1 VTTIQTLLS
10 RLGYDPGPANGVT
23 GLQTNMA
30 ISAFQK
36 SIGERGDGL
45 PSEVLRGQLERAVAA
60 RGPGGRPGGG
70 NPDSAP
76 AASAPPPPPPMQRP
90 PGSPRE
96 KAVAGSGTGFFIKPD
111 TVVTNFHV
119 VNGCVE
125 LRLRKSGGD
134 LGAAS
139 VIATSRSDDLAALR
153 ASNPSKS
160 FLKLRVGA
168 PIKPAEPV
176 LVFGYPLADALSS
189 AGNTTLGNV
198 TALTGLRDDS
208 RFLQIS
214 AAVQPGNS
222 GGPAVD
228 EAGRLM
234 GVVVAKL
241 DAVAI
246 ARITGDIPQNVNFA
260 IKVTTLVNF
269 LEANNIAYEPAEVA
283 ARELP
288 ATERAQR
295 AEASSIQVECW
306 K

>member
-1 VTTIQTLLS
+1 
-10 RLGYDPGPANGVT
+10 
-23 GLQTNMA
+23 
-30 ISAFQK
+30 
-36 SIGERGDGL
+36 
-45 PSEVLRGQLERAVAA
+45 
-60 RGPGGRPGGG
+60 
-70 NPDSAP
+70 
-76 AASAPPPPPPMQRP
+76 
-90 PGSPRE
+90 
-96 KAVAGSGTGFFIKPD
+96 
-111 TVVTNFHV
+111 
-119 VNGCVE
+119 
-125 LRLRKSGGD
+125 
-134 LGAAS
+134 
-139 VIATSRSDDLAALR
+139 
-153 ASNPSKS
+153 
-160 FLKLRVGA
+160 
-168 PIKPAEPV
+168 V
-176 LVFGYPLADALSS
+176 LVFGYPLAEALSS

-198 TALTGLRDDS
+198 TALTGMRDDS
-208 RFLQIS
+208 RFIQIS

-241 DAVAI
+241 NAVAI

-269 LEANNIAYEPAEVA
+269 LESNNIAYEPAEVA